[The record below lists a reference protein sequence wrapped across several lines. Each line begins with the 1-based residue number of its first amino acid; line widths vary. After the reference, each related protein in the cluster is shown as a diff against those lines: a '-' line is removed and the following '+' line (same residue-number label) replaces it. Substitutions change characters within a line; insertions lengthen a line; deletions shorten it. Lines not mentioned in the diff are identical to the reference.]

1 MTFAN
6 KARSRIRD
14 IMWACEEEEER
25 QDSLR
30 VVKVEEMSRGKG
42 WYICEHHVC
51 AYKSRY
57 MKAEMLLFMQRTNR
71 GHPTTEAE
79 YLYAGRRQRAFRVT
93 TKTRERKKRRVKVSL
108 FERKCRIPCHASH
121 FVGDEQLMC
130 IANVS
135 K

>member
-14 IMWACEEEEER
+14 MWACEEEEER

-42 WYICEHHVC
+42 WYICEHHVY

-71 GHPTTEAE
+71 GHPTTD
-79 YLYAGRRQRAFRVT
+79 R
-93 TKTRERKKRRVKVSL
+93 S
-108 FERKCRIPCHASH
+108 
-121 FVGDEQLMC
+121 
-130 IANVS
+130 
-135 K
+135 

>member
-14 IMWACEEEEER
+14 MMWACEEEEER

-57 MKAEMLLFMQRTNR
+57 MKA
-71 GHPTTEAE
+71 A
-79 YLYAGRRQRAFRVT
+79 LYAKDQSWPSDDGQKLNISMLVVDNELFA
-93 TKTRERKKRRVKVSL
+93 SL
-108 FERKCRIPCHASH
+108 
-121 FVGDEQLMC
+121 
-130 IANVS
+130 
-135 K
+135 